1 MKTAELVA
9 NKITV
14 NGKRLSHIQLHQLLS
29 ILSTI
34 GQLPQ
39 PVKVR
44 GPKGRPSLDWDI
56 EDSFTVSINK

>member
-9 NKITV
+9 KKITV

-29 ILSTI
+29 ILSVI
-34 GQLPQ
+34 GELPQ

-44 GPKGRPSLDWDI
+44 GTKGRPSLDWDI
-56 EDSFTVSINK
+56 EDSFNITLHK